1 MIGNKITTKKI
12 IKNAMQKI
20 INKKKKKILH
30 LPHSYGCPTNP
41 FHPFFLR
48 I

>member
-1 MIGNKITTKKI
+1 MTGNKITKRKI
-12 IKNAMQKI
+12 QKCRAKE
-20 INKKKKKILH
+20 KKKKKRKTPR

-41 FHPFFLR
+41 FDPFFLR

>member
-1 MIGNKITTKKI
+1 MTGNKITKRKI
-12 IKNAMQKI
+12 QKCRAKEKE
-20 INKKKKKILH
+20 KKKKTPR

-41 FHPFFLR
+41 FDPFFLR

>member
-12 IKNAMQKI
+12 NKECNAE
-20 INKKKKKILH
+20 NLKKEKKKILH
-30 LPHSYGCPTNP
+30 LPRSYGCPTNP